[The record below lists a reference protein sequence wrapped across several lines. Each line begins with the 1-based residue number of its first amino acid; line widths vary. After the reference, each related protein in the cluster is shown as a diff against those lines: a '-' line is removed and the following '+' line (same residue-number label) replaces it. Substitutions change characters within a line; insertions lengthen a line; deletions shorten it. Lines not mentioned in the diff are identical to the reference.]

1 MASLFVSAGNGG
13 FEGTWRDSGA
23 IAFGTT
29 EAQEMML
36 TRDLLVAELRQR
48 GIDTFFVPD
57 ILSLSEFGRKY
68 CLDQQPLLPGRCSKR
83 NASRRFFKSP
93 SSRCQPVLY

>member
-13 FEGTWRDSGA
+13 FEATMGDSGA

-48 GIDTFFVPD
+48 GIDTFSVLD
-57 ILSLSEFGRKY
+57 IRSLSEFGRKY
-68 CLDQQPLLPGRCSKR
+68 CLDQQPLPPGRCSNTNVR
-83 NASRRFFKSP
+83 RRF
-93 SSRCQPVLY
+93 L

>member
-1 MASLFVSAGNGG
+1 MGGIFVSGGHGG
-13 FEGTWRDSGA
+13 FEGTLRDSGA

-48 GIDTFFVPD
+48 GIDTFFVP
-57 ILSLSEFGRKY
+57 LF
-68 CLDQQPLLPGRCSKR
+68 
-83 NASRRFFKSP
+83 
-93 SSRCQPVLY
+93 

>member
-1 MASLFVSAGNGG
+1 MGGIFVSAGHGG
-13 FEGTWRDSGA
+13 FEATLRDSGA

-48 GIDTFFVPD
+48 SIDTFFVP
-57 ILSLSEFGRKY
+57 LF
-68 CLDQQPLLPGRCSKR
+68 
-83 NASRRFFKSP
+83 
-93 SSRCQPVLY
+93 